1 MLLEDGGT
9 SVLYEISSRLWQKF
23 ADCLVSLLDLD
34 ILLLAGDL
42 EGFGSLLGA
51 LGAGGGNCAV
61 PIST

>member
-1 MLLEDGGT
+1 MGIVRARDD
-9 SVLYEISSRLWQKF
+9 SCNN
-23 ADCLVSLLDLD
+23 ALDLD

-51 LGAGGGNCAV
+51 LGAGGRNCAV

>member
-1 MLLEDGGT
+1 M
-9 SVLYEISSRLWQKF
+9 WQKF

-51 LGAGGGNCAV
+51 LGAGGRNCAV